1 MGRVRAYID
10 EKIKPYADNAK
21 KVEEELLKLGGDISQ
36 QWAGRLPKDLATIG
50 AVLNGGGN
58 IREAI
63 TLFNNFYDNV
73 LMKQDIANGLANA
86 PMAALLG
93 DVQGLP
99 TDAAARNAAA
109 KELFLQRRAAAMTGV
124 VAVQG
129 WNPDTRRME
138 GTGTLNETRSAPIH
152 PSVPSTSNPI
162 EGAAVGGDATAGTP
176 DMTGR
181 YPAPA
186 ADKTRENDAWWL
198 HNMTVAEFEALG
210 GVLSEREKKLFNEG
224 VYRQKLAQLKPTI
237 VDEASFL
244 KAVQEAE
251 AEAKKY
257 VPWAAGFMGYNL
269 LFEPA
274 VNVNAAFKH
283 LSVPVGAGVS
293 GTTART
299 MAAMQSM
306 SFDGVTALKVC
317 LGYLLPIMAHS
328 FSEVRQA
335 AVQMGVG
342 GYTPKR
348 GSHNYN
354 QAPLKADIEGMAG
367 WAEFD
372 RLYSPAAIGDA
383 AATR

>member
-1 MGRVRAYID
+1 VVSVQGDWDASG
-10 EKIKPYADNAK
+10 K
-21 KVEEELLKLGGDISQ
+21 KV
-36 QWAGRLPKDLATIG
+36 
-50 AVLNGGGN
+50 V
-58 IREAI
+58 
-63 TLFNNFYDNV
+63 
-73 LMKQDIANGLANA
+73 
-86 PMAALLG
+86 
-93 DVQGLP
+93 
-99 TDAAARNAAA
+99 
-109 KELFLQRRAAAMTGV
+109 
-124 VAVQG
+124 
-129 WNPDTRRME
+129 
-138 GTGTLNETRSAPIH
+138 TGTLDDTRSPPIQAP
-152 PSVPSTSNPI
+152 VAATNNPT
-162 EGAAVGGDATAGTP
+162 EGAAFDSGPGVP

-186 ADKTRENDAWWL
+186 ADKKRENDNWWL

-244 KAVQEAE
+244 EAVRQAE

-274 VNVNAAFKH
+274 VNVNAAFQH

-299 MAAMQSM
+299 MQAIGSIG
-306 SFDGVTALKVC
+306 FDGVTSLKVC

-328 FSEVRQA
+328 FSEVRTA

-354 QAPLKADIEGMAG
+354 QTPLKGDIEAMAG
-367 WAEFD
+367 WSEFD

-383 AATR
+383 AATK

>member
-1 MGRVRAYID
+1 
-10 EKIKPYADNAK
+10 
-21 KVEEELLKLGGDISQ
+21 
-36 QWAGRLPKDLATIG
+36 
-50 AVLNGGGN
+50 
-58 IREAI
+58 
-63 TLFNNFYDNV
+63 
-73 LMKQDIANGLANA
+73 
-86 PMAALLG
+86 
-93 DVQGLP
+93 
-99 TDAAARNAAA
+99 
-109 KELFLQRRAAAMTGV
+109 
-124 VAVQG
+124 
-129 WNPDTRRME
+129 
-138 GTGTLNETRSAPIH
+138 
-152 PSVPSTSNPI
+152 
-162 EGAAVGGDATAGTP
+162 
-176 DMTGR
+176 
-181 YPAPA
+181 
-186 ADKTRENDAWWL
+186 
-198 HNMTVAEFEALG
+198 VAECEALG

-224 VYRQKLAQLKPTI
+224 VYRQELAKRKASI
-237 VDEASFL
+237 VDEATFL
-244 KAVQEAE
+244 QAVAEAE

-274 VNVNAAFKH
+274 QSVNAAFKH

-293 GTTART
+293 GTTSRT

-306 SFDGVTALKVC
+306 GFDGVTGLKVC

-383 AATR
+383 AATK